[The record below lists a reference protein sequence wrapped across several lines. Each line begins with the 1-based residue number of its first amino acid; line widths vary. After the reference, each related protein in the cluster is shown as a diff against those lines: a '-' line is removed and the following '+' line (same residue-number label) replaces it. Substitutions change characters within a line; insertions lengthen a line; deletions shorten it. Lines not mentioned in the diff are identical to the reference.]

1 MPDAPL
7 IVTELPGPRS
17 RELLERGSR
26 TLYAGLAGD
35 LAPLVVARK
44 DGHTV
49 TDVDGNVFVDL
60 ASASASVP
68 LGAGRAD
75 LIDPAVEAIRRI
87 GNEDSHA
94 LASEA
99 MFELAER
106 LIAIA
111 PGEISRVDI
120 ALNGTE
126 AVETAVRMM
135 RARHRPA
142 ARSSPSTAA
151 TTASP
156 SRPRRSAPS

>member
-26 TLYAGLAGD
+26 TLYAGLAGG

-68 LGAGRAD
+68 LGAGRD
-75 LIDPAVEAIRRI
+75 GSDRPRRRGDPQDRQR
-87 GNEDSHA
+87 GQ
-94 LASEA
+94 
-99 MFELAER
+99 
-106 LIAIA
+106 
-111 PGEISRVDI
+111 P
-120 ALNGTE
+120 
-126 AVETAVRMM
+126 
-135 RARHRPA
+135 RAGVGGA
-142 ARSSPSTAA
+142 CSSSPSG
-151 TTASP
+151 
-156 SRPRRSAPS
+156 